1 MPSTRMLARYTHPT
15 DERKQDALESFSV
28 VKNWSQRAKRDA
40 VGESEPDDEM
50 PVSVDPSWVGVGG
63 PHGTRTHDLRVAN
76 AALSQL
82 S

>member
-1 MPSTRMLARYTHPT
+1 MLARYTHPT

-28 VKNWSQRAKRDA
+28 VTNWSQRAGTTDA
-40 VGESEPDDEM
+40 GASERDDEM
-50 PVSVDPSWVGVGG
+50 PVSVDPVWVMSGG